1 MLILNRVNLNIF
13 LKWTRKQ
20 NINNLQNSVIAIF
33 FLLSSRTSYLAEFL
47 LFYEKLEVRPAIGE
61 FKININ
67 Q

>member
-33 FLLSSRTSYLAEFL
+33 LLLSSRTSYLAELL
-47 LFYEKLEVRPAIGE
+47 LFYEKLEVRPAIR
-61 FKININ
+61 I
-67 Q
+67 